1 MYKMITTGLLCIAA
15 VALKAQDAP
24 IDSVDHTKSNTLGA
38 SSTVYTN
45 DLVKYQSATILTGL
59 QGRLKGLNVS
69 PFRGMQLLRT
79 EANTKSDIVGAIPN
93 VGGGIYGDNSEF
105 LISARGQSP
114 IAIVDG
120 VERDLYSIDPEA
132 IESVT
137 IQKDALSN
145 MFLGMR
151 SSRGALIITTKNP
164 DAKGGFHLSLTGNP
178 VQIHFRLINMLI
190 CSTKHCSMMASH
202 HSIRM
207 MILKPIAMELPL
219 ICIPT

>member
-45 DLVKYQSATILTGL
+45 DLIKYQSATILTGL

-79 EANTKSDIVGAIPN
+79 DANTKSDIVGAIPN

-120 VERDLYSIDPEA
+120 VNVTVFIDPKPLNRLPFKRMLFP
-132 IESVT
+132 IC
-137 IQKDALSN
+137 
-145 MFLGMR
+145 FLGMR
-151 SSRGALIITTKNP
+151 SSRGALIITTK
-164 DAKGGFHLSLTGNP
+164 
-178 VQIHFRLINMLI
+178 I
-190 CSTKHCSMMASH
+190 
-202 HSIRM
+202 
-207 MILKPIAMELPL
+207 
-219 ICIPT
+219 

>member
-45 DLVKYQSATILTGL
+45 DLIKYQSATILTGL

-79 EANTKSDIVGAIPN
+79 DANTKSDIVGAIPN

-114 IAIVDG
+114 VAIVDG

-164 DAKGGFHLSLTGNP
+164 DAKGGFHLSLTG
-178 VQIHFRLINMLI
+178 
-190 CSTKHCSMMASH
+190 
-202 HSIRM
+202 
-207 MILKPIAMELPL
+207 
-219 ICIPT
+219 

>member
-1 MYKMITTGLLCIAA
+1 MHRQTVWRTL
-15 VALKAQDAP
+15 
-24 IDSVDHTKSNTLGA
+24 KSNTLGA

-79 EANTKSDIVGAIPN
+79 DTNTKSDIVGAIPN

-151 SSRGALIITTKNP
+151 SSRGALIITTKNRCKRWFP
-164 DAKGGFHLSLTGNP
+164 SLTHRKVWYIQCIEIRSKSTFG
-178 VQIHFRLINMLI
+178 LSI
-190 CSTKHCSMMASH
+190 CLFAQR
-202 HSIRM
+202 SI
-207 MILKPIAMELPL
+207 A
-219 ICIPT
+219 

>member
-45 DLVKYQSATILTGL
+45 DLIKYQSATILTGL

-79 EANTKSDIVGAIPN
+79 DANTKSDIVGAIPN

-114 IAIVDG
+114 VAIVDG

-164 DAKGGFHLSLTGNP
+164 DTKGGFHLSLTGKFGISKCIEIRP
-178 VQIHFRLINMLI
+178 KSTFGLSI
-190 CSTKHCSMMASH
+190 CLFAQR
-202 HSIRM
+202 SI
-207 MILKPIAMELPL
+207 AQ
-219 ICIPT
+219 

>member
-1 MYKMITTGLLCIAA
+1 MITLYSTDNETEYVVIVKDLYNESELRAFIEYMRSRMITTGLLCIAA

-45 DLVKYQSATILTGL
+45 DLIKYQSATILTGL

-79 EANTKSDIVGAIPN
+79 DANTKSDIVGAIPN

-114 IAIVDG
+114 VAIVDG

-164 DAKGGFHLSLTGNP
+164 DAKGGFHLSPESLVYP
-178 VQIHFRLINMLI
+178 VH
-190 CSTKHCSMMASH
+190 
-202 HSIRM
+202 
-207 MILKPIAMELPL
+207 
-219 ICIPT
+219 